1 MKERQRCARRQRER
15 IYVVEGGGRK
25 ERGGEETNT
34 KRANRARRE
43 KRDTGGRTWR
53 GNPAVGQADKPL
65 RDFSLALLSSI
76 DVDSK
81 LRRRKAPG
89 GASESIPLLRS
100 SHPRSSFLIVRATRE
115 TPPRTILR
123 FLRGFADTSD
133 SRTLPISSRP
143 RRGLRRWLFRS
154 LRDYLMW

>member
-1 MKERQRCARRQRER
+1 M
-15 IYVVEGGGRK
+15 YMVEGGGRK
-25 ERGGEETNT
+25 EREETNT
-34 KRANRARRE
+34 KRANRARGE

-81 LRRRKAPG
+81 LRRRKAPD
-89 GASESIPLLRS
+89 GALESIPLLRPP
-100 SHPRSSFLIVRATRE
+100 HPLPPRTSLLIVRATRE
-115 TPPRTILR
+115 TPPRAILR

-133 SRTLPISSRP
+133 SRTLS
-143 RRGLRRWLFRS
+143 LFVAAAARITPAGF
-154 LRDYLMW
+154 